1 MSAEPR
7 IPLAA
12 AAPTRSGRAGS
23 PLYAALLMATSAV
36 MFGLMAIVI
45 RLGTERGMHTFEMGF
60 FRSAFGLL
68 FALPLLYRPGL
79 ALLHTTQFHLY
90 LLRGGL
96 GAGSMLAS
104 FWALTHLPMAQAV
117 AISFSTPLFVTIG
130 AVLLLGEIVRAR
142 RWTAVAVGFLGV
154 LVIMRPGSSPDS
166 NGFVSIDMFVA
177 LGGAMLA
184 ASAYISIKFLSRS
197 EPADAIVIY
206 MSLIM
211 SLVSLPLAVATWTW
225 PDAIGWL
232 WAVLVGLLGTAGQIT
247 MTRAYH
253 MGEVSAL
260 APLNYLQLPVVSG
273 LAWLVFAQS
282 VDAGTLIGAAIIIAA
297 NIYIAHREAKLARG
311 VTTDPDLAPSE
322 SGQST

>member
-1 MSAEPR
+1 M
-7 IPLAA
+7 
-12 AAPTRSGRAGS
+12 
-23 PLYAALLMATSAV
+23 LMGTSAV
-36 MFGLMAIVI
+36 MFGLMAIII
-45 RLGTERGMHTFEMGF
+45 RLGTERGIHTFEMGF
-60 FRSAFGLL
+60 FRSTFGLL
-68 FALPLLYRPGL
+68 FSLPLLHRPGL
-79 ALLHTTQFHLY
+79 ALLRTNQFQLY

-96 GAGSMLAS
+96 GAASMLAS

-130 AVLLLGEIVRAR
+130 AVFLLGEIVRAR

-154 LVIMRPGSSPDS
+154 LLIMRPGSLHFSA
-166 NGFVSIDMFVA
+166 DMLVA

-260 APLNYLQLPVVSG
+260 APLNYLQLPVVSI
-273 LAWLVFAQS
+273 LAWFAFAQS
-282 VDAGTLIGAAIIIAA
+282 IDAGTIAGAAIIIAA
-297 NIYIAHREAKLARG
+297 NIYIAHREAKLAR
-311 VTTDPDLAPSE
+311 PAMSE
-322 SGQST
+322 SGQPAGNTSV

>member
-1 MSAEPR
+1 MTA
-7 IPLAA
+7 
-12 AAPTRSGRAGS
+12 
-23 PLYAALLMATSAV
+23 SAV
-36 MFGLMAIVI
+36 LFGLMAITL
-45 RLGTERGMHTFEMGF
+45 RLATAQVSSSEAAF
-60 FRSAFGLL
+60 FRAFFGLI
-68 FALPLLYRPGL
+68 FTLPLLIKPGL
-79 ALLHTTQFHLY
+79 GLLRTSRFHLY
-90 LLRGGL
+90 LLRGL
-96 GAGSMLAS
+96 TGAMSMLAS
-104 FWALTHLPMAQAV
+104 FWALAHLPLAQAV
-117 AISFSTPLFVTIG
+117 SISYSTPLFVTIG
-130 AVLLLGEIVRAR
+130 AVFLLGEIVRAR

-154 LVIMRPGSSPDS
+154 LVIMRPGSLHFSA
-166 NGFVSIDMFVA
+166 DMLVA

>member
-1 MSAEPR
+1 MSVKPR
-7 IPLAA
+7 TSSEA
-12 AAPTRSGRAGS
+12 AAPTDRPARSGS
-23 PLYAALLMATSAV
+23 PLHAALLMATSAV

-45 RLGTERGMHTFEMGF
+45 RLGTERGLHTFEMGF

-79 ALLHTTQFHLY
+79 ELLHTKQFHLY

-104 FWALTHLPMAQAV
+104 FWALAHLPMAQAV

-130 AVLLLGEIVRAR
+130 AVFLLGEIVRAR

-154 LVIMRPGSSPDS
+154 LVIMRPGSLHFSA
-166 NGFVSIDMFVA
+166 DMLVA